1 MSIKTMKEIEKRNAE
16 KIAKWEQQKDKEK
29 QKEAVA

>member
-16 KIAKWEQQKDKEK
+16 KIAKWEQQKE
-29 QKEAVA
+29 KEAVA